1 MPRLQVIGQIP
12 SGKSVKAGKTKT
24 PGTQLL
30 PVFEKLYGALTSDIK
45 VLLTRSSV
53 LSNKLEVYT
62 KRLIDTQLNKANS
75 TVDDNEDMLRFI
87 TQDDREVNDTIFS
100 IKDEDF
106 PLVCTFN
113 HFVKLL
119 ENTVK

>member
-1 MPRLQVIGQIP
+1 M
-12 SGKSVKAGKTKT
+12 
-24 PGTQLL
+24 
-30 PVFEKLYGALTSDIK
+30 
-45 VLLTRSSV
+45 LLTRSSV

-62 KRLIDTQLNKANS
+62 KRLIATQLNKANS
-75 TVDDNEDMLRFI
+75 TVDNNEDMLRFI
-87 TQDDREVNDTIFS
+87 TQDDREVNDTVFS